1 MKRSKRALGLNR
13 ETVRS
18 LSNVGLA
25 NVRGR
30 GDADGDT
37 KYCPEGYSKE
47 CYDVQSVRCTIEY
60 GNCDPIIAKRTGYDS
75 CGGEC

>member
-1 MKRSKRALGLNR
+1 MKRTKRVLGLNR

-47 CYDVQSVRCTIEY
+47 CYEVATVGCTDIR
-60 GNCDPIIAKRTGYDS
+60 NCDPILAKRTALES
-75 CGGEC
+75 CDGAC